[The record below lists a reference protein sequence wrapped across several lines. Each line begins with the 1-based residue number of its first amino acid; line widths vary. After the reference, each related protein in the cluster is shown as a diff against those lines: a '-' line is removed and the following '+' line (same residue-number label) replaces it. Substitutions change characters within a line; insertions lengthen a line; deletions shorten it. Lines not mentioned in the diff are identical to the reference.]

1 MAALALVP
9 ANDDAWTSTDPAT
22 DGDVRSI
29 DKCREDFETYATVKA
44 DEIDEQRTAWAY
56 YHCKQFTDEQLET
69 LRKRGQPA
77 IMFPRIAKKV
87 DGLVGTIMRQRG
99 DPKGYPRGP
108 SNEEAAE
115 LATQCI
121 RSVMDASMF
130 PTAVECECIRDAATH
145 GFAVLEIYLEPGKEP
160 DPDICLRRVDPTTF
174 YYDPRSVLPDF
185 SDARFVG
192 VSKWATPDDIEEMF
206 PGKGK
211 AVESEVGDFQTAFDT
226 DRELLWQ
233 RAPNRVRLVEHW
245 YKLPTGWRVKYF
257 AGLIELDDRESPF
270 KDDRGKSL
278 SRFNAFAHAVDLD
291 GVHYG
296 LVRVLKGPQDAMNQ
310 HRTKAVHIMNTRQL
324 IARKGALGGDI
335 ERQRIE
341 AARPDGVLEIEGEPG
356 KDVQIEKADGE
367 FLQQTKYFEDARQ
380 ELEDYGPNPALVGD
394 QKAPSGRA
402 LTMLMQSG
410 MAELG
415 PFLSAYRGW
424 KLRTYKLVWATCKEN
439 WRQERIIRV
448 ADPESEDGKP
458 LAIPLNAVRSRVVG
472 PDGQPQLLPPHDP
485 QAAMGQP
492 VMLNNLGRADVDIIL
507 DDGPDTTNVMGD
519 VFDVLSALAQ
529 NNVPVPPQVLIKASA
544 LPASN
549 KRELIGELSK
559 PPPPPPPPP
568 PDPAAMGKNEVE
580 MRRLQL
586 EEQKL
591 LREQELEPQ
600 RMALEADKN
609 QLAREQLASEQHLG
623 TVKAAVDHAKV
634 QADVEK
640 VRADTSVKTTEAKRG
655 SDEARRGQAES
666 EVTLGS
672 QLAPAISGLVQQMAQ
687 LSALSSRLLEVA
699 QAPVVV
705 QRDAT
710 GAVVGAQ
717 KDVG

>member
-1 MAALALVP
+1 LP
-9 ANDDAWTSTDPAT
+9 SFPRTTTPGPPPIRRRTDDA
-22 DGDVRSI
+22 RSI

-44 DEIDEQRTAWAY
+44 PEIDEQREAWRY
-56 YHCKQFTDEQLET
+56 YHGRQFTDEQLDT
-69 LRKRGQPA
+69 LSKRGQPA
-77 IMFPRIAKKV
+77 IMFARVSKKI
-87 DGLVGTIMRQRG
+87 DGLVGVVMRLRG

-108 SNEEAAE
+108 SNEDAAE

-121 RSVMDASMF
+121 RAVMDGSMF
-130 PTAVECECIRDAATH
+130 PTAVESDCIRDAAVH
-145 GFAVLEIYLEPGKEP
+145 GFGVEEIYLEPGREP
-160 DPDICLRRVDPTTF
+160 DPDVCLSRVDPVTF
-174 YYDPRSVLPDF
+174 YYDPRSVRQDF
-185 SDARFVG
+185 SDARFLG
-192 VSKWATPDDIEEMF
+192 VSKWATPDDIDEMF
-206 PGKGK
+206 PGKGEL
-211 AVESEVGDFQTAFDT
+211 VENEVGDFQTAFDT

-233 RAPNRVRLVEHW
+233 RAPNRTRLVEHW
-245 YKLPTGWRVKYF
+245 YKQPKGWRVKYF
-257 AGLIELDDRESPF
+257 AGLAELDDRPSPF
-270 KDDRGKSL
+270 MDDRGKSIA
-278 SRFNAFAHAVDLD
+278 RFNPFAWGIDHD
-291 GVHYG
+291 GIHYG
-296 LVRVLKGPQDAMNQ
+296 LVRMLKGPQDAMNQ

-324 IARKGALGGDI
+324 LARKGALGPDI

-356 KDVQIEKADGE
+356 KDVLIEKADGE

-402 LTMLMQSG
+402 LTLLQQAGLS
-410 MAELG
+410 EIG
-415 PFLSAYRGW
+415 PFLSSYRGW
-424 KLRTYKLVWATCKEN
+424 KLRTYKLIWSTVKEN
-439 WRQERIIRV
+439 WKQERIIRV

-568 PDPAAMGKNEVE
+568 PNPTDQAKVEVE

-586 EEQKL
+586 DEQKL
-591 LREQELEPQ
+591 LREQQLEPQ

-717 KDVG
+717 KDVN